1 MYILYVFYFQ
11 LLEFIQEEFTV
22 EDKVI
27 VFVGKKVM

>member
-1 MYILYVFYFQ
+1 

-22 EDKVI
+22 EDKVL

>member
-1 MYILYVFYFQ
+1 